1 MSIFKAYDIR
11 GIYGDELTDDIMLDI
26 GKALGT
32 FLGGNKTVC
41 VGYDTRKSSKKL
53 FNLFSSGLI
62 STGCNVISLG
72 LVTNP
77 MLYFYAWKNKMFG
90 ALITASHNPKQWNG
104 LKLVRPTGVSFI
116 EEIKRIEEVYDS
128 DEFLKGK
135 GKTTNADA
143 MVGYEEFLRK
153 NVGINRKKVVV
164 ECFGAAGTVALP
176 LLKRLGL
183 EIVSLH
189 DKPDADFFGFERPE
203 PKGDNLDTLKKTVKK
218 EKADFGVA
226 FDGDAD
232 RSVFV
237 DDKGRESNVSSVIA
251 VFAEY
256 ILKKRKGSILLTAD
270 CASEIE
276 TIVKNLG
283 GKTIWWR
290 VGHGFI
296 EEKCV
301 KEKALFGGEQS
312 SHLYFNEFYPFSDG
326 TLATVYLAKILN
338 ETRKTFSEMIDK
350 IKIHPIEKIYINVGN
365 DENKIRIVESLKKRY
380 PNALDIMDGIKIKL
394 NDIEWV
400 LIRTSQTNPEI
411 NLCVEARDEKRMKD
425 LIVEYSK
432 LIKQV

>member
-11 GIYGDELTDDIMLDI
+11 GIYGDDLTDDVMFDI

-53 FNLFSSGLI
+53 FEAFSSGLI
-62 STGCNVISLG
+62 STGCNVVSLG

-116 EEIKRIEEVYDS
+116 EEIKKIEEIYDS

-143 MVGYEEFLRK
+143 IVDYEEFLRK
-153 NVGINRKKVVV
+153 NIGINRKKVVV

-183 EIVSLH
+183 EVISLH

-203 PKGDNLDTLKKTVKK
+203 PKGDNLDTFKKTVKK

-256 ILKKRKGSILLTAD
+256 ILRKRKGSILLTAD

-296 EEKCV
+296 EEKCL

-338 ETRKTFSEMIDK
+338 ETGKTFSELIDK

-365 DENKIRIVESLKKRY
+365 DENKIRIIEAIKKRY

-400 LIRTSQTNPEI
+400 LIRMSQTNPEI
-411 NLCVEARDEKRMKD
+411 NLCIEAKDEIRMKD
-425 LIVEYSK
+425 LIAEYTK